1 MLEAKSP
8 PAKDERPYTEGV
20 APGQDEGVSTHQNP
34 ATDDSP
40 QSVASLEHLS
50 RTECLN
56 LLALA
61 QVGRVGFVVDG
72 QPQILPVN
80 YALDGD
86 TILFRTDESSA
97 LNQASMTDV
106 AFEVDSIDDSTQ
118 SGWSVLARGRG
129 ECIADAID
137 ATSERIRRLTL
148 TTWAPGER
156 DRWFTIRPSSITGR
170 RLRVLP
176 IQY

>member
-1 MLEAKSP
+1 VEN
-8 PAKDERPYTEGV
+8 DQRPYAGEATGRHHEEVTTHDTERT
-20 APGQDEGVSTHQNP
+20 ADEG
-34 ATDDSP
+34 
-40 QSVASLEHLS
+40 VASLEHLS

-72 QPQILPVN
+72 QPEILPVN

-86 TILFRTDESSA
+86 TVLFRTDESSP
-97 LNQASMTDV
+97 LNQASMTKV
-106 AFEVDSIDDSTQ
+106 AFEVDSIDSSTR
-118 SGWSVLARGRG
+118 SGWSVLVHGHADS
-129 ECIADAID
+129 IADAID

-148 TTWAPGER
+148 ITWAPGER
-156 DRWFTIRPSSITGR
+156 DRWFTIRPTAISGR

-176 IQY
+176 LEY